1 MFESFLGRCQQL
13 ADSDGLRKRVSVRT
27 RQVSM
32 QSVDLGDIGL
42 LGEALTH
49 LTSIC
54 SPHTRNRSSL
64 SRSLRVAFSTSS
76 IDLRKLTLTCSRCNA
91 ISCACVS
98 CLTAFFLVFL
108 IIIVLDH
115 FHTDD
120 KFNGIER

>member
-32 QSVDLGDIGL
+32 QPVDLGNIGL

-54 SPHTRNRSSL
+54 SPHTRSMSSL

-76 IDLRKLTLTCSRCNA
+76 IDLMKLTLTCSRMM
-91 ISCACVS
+91 
-98 CLTAFFLVFL
+98 AFCCGLVG
-108 IIIVLDH
+108 VLVGR
-115 FHTDD
+115 F
-120 KFNGIER
+120 